1 MNKKF
6 KKLLTAGL
14 VTVITGTSAVQSS
27 ALCKKTINTYKT
39 KGVVYLYING
49 KKYQLSL
56 GCNNKPSQDEDSS
69 TEDNNSSNTDND
81 NNQDNN
87 DSNMGNDNNQDNN
100 DSNIGNDNDQNNDDS
115 NIGNDNNQDNSD
127 TSTGNDSNQENN
139 DNNSESDGNE
149 NNNDS
154 NIDNDNDQN
163 DNDINAGNEN
173 DNTSNDNQNTSG
185 SFLSFQEEVVRLVN
199 VERTKRGLSELSF
212 NTQLSNVATL
222 KSQDMI
228 NKNYFSHTS
237 PTYGSPFDMMKQFNI
252 SYKTAG
258 ENIAK
263 GQKTPEE
270 VVNAWMNSQGHREN
284 ILSTNFTDIGV
295 GVAKSSD
302 GTLYWTQM
310 FIGK

>member
-6 KKLLTAGL
+6 KTLLAAGL
-14 VTVITGTSAVQSS
+14 VTVLAGSSIVSSS
-27 ALCKKTINTYKT
+27 ALSKKVVSNYKT
-39 KGVVYLYING
+39 KGAIYLCING
-49 KKYQLSL
+49 KKYKISL

-69 TEDNNSSNTDND
+69 TEDNNNSNIGSDNSQDNNDSNIDND

-87 DSNMGNDNNQDNN
+87 DSNIDNDNNQDNN
-100 DSNIGNDNDQNNDDS
+100 DSNTDNDNNQNNDDS
-115 NIGNDNNQDNSD
+115 NNDDIVENP
-127 TSTGNDSNQENN
+127 STDDS
-139 DNNSESDGNE
+139 
-149 NNNDS
+149 
-154 NIDNDNDQN
+154 
-163 DNDINAGNEN
+163 
-173 DNTSNDNQNTSG
+173 TSNDNQNTTG
-185 SFLSFQEEVVRLVN
+185 SFYSFQKEVVRLVN
-199 VERTKRGLSELSF
+199 VERSKRGLKELSF

-228 NKNYFSHTS
+228 DQNYFSHTS

-295 GVAKSSD
+295 GVAKSSN